1 MLGVGVDSTP
11 GLRERKKLRTRAT
24 LIDVAVRLCL
34 EQGYEKTTIDQIA
47 AEADVSPRTF
57 NRYFASKDA
66 VFLALAE
73 ELIEA
78 VAVELAVIPPEVP
91 VLEAVVQAH
100 VAALRKTGP
109 GPESGLTAEKIARM
123 LRVLNCTPELRQAV
137 AELQPPGTVELL
149 AQRMGVEPGDRRLRL
164 VMATF
169 TAIIVTGCGDL
180 DGDRD
185 GLTLGPELMADRIEQ
200 TFAEFCKLASRS

>member
-1 MLGVGVDSTP
+1 ML

-34 EQGYEKTTIDQIA
+34 ELGYEKTTIDQIA

-78 VAVELAVIPPEVP
+78 VAVELAVIPVDVP

-100 VAALRKTGP
+100 VSALRKTGP
-109 GPESGLTAEKIARM
+109 GPASGLTAENIARM
-123 LRVLNCTPELRQAV
+123 LRVLNCRPELRQAV
-137 AELQPPGTVELL
+137 AELQPPGTVKLL

-164 VMATF
+164 LMATF

-180 DGDRD
+180 DGDRE
-185 GLTLGPELMADRIEQ
+185 GLTLGPELMADRIEE
-200 TFAEFCKLASRS
+200 TFAEFVKLTSGS